1 MKNSFIFTEDDK
13 FKPITTTKQSIYMLR
28 LMRGGIKGC
37 RQYEKT
43 EEDKMMHHPKWVKY
57 CVPRDGEQHYQ
68 CTKCKEYFNFGQ
80 YGDYYTKAFKYCPN
94 CGSRMEA

>member
-1 MKNSFIFTEDDK
+1 MTIKYYTREQVDDNTQEQVESMLDK
-13 FKPITTTKQSIYMLR
+13 FGLIMWETN
-28 LMRGGIKGC
+28 
-37 RQYEKT
+37 YE
-43 EEDKMMHHPKWVKY
+43 EVAEHHPKWVKY